1 MSIHFTPIPTF
12 LLKEEGVSQRSPR
25 VVPSSL
31 TKRNYSR
38 CHPPQLTLLG
48 TAPYN
53 ARESRVSP
61 DSKAWPGPIAQW
73 LELLP
78 HKEKVPGSNPGGPTC
93 LRQSDAPREARVRA
107 SQPSAF
113 RRFNGRRAPSLL
125 YPLLG
130 ERVRVR
136 KACVGS
142 PGFLPLLGERAE
154 VRKARVGVPDLLPL
168 LGERAE
174 VRKARYGAPDLPPLP
189 GERAEVRKARI
200 GVPGL
205 LPLPGERAGVRGSS
219 HREHVAA
226 ALD

>member
-1 MSIHFTPIPTF
+1 MVPRSYSHGRPLHTSVIPAQAGIQRRFAARDYMMSIHFTPIPTF

-93 LRQSDAPREARVRA
+93 LCQSDAPREASVRA

-113 RRFNGRRAPSLL
+113 QGDPGRRAPPLL
-125 YPLLG
+125 FPPLG
-130 ERVRVR
+130 ERV
-136 KACVGS
+136 GS
-142 PGFLPLLGERAE
+142 
-154 VRKARVGVPDLLPL
+154 RKARVG
-168 LGERAE
+168 
-174 VRKARYGAPDLPPLP
+174 APGFLPLP
-189 GERAEVRKARI
+189 GERAGVRQACV
-200 GVPGL
+200 GAPGF

-226 ALD
+226 APD